1 MKKAWKQS
9 RNARKNVLNA
19 KICGWFF
26 IIIACLILLPAGVY
40 AEVMK
45 SERSGGQ
52 LEVKFQYFLANFS
65 GPIGSQLA
73 KLDLNL
79 VRKEIYTLDRGLE
92 LRIFNPQGME
102 IFSLGSESA
111 LGYVV
116 DMAVGPRQG
125 EIFLLPPPHL
135 SDGIKVLNY
144 RGELESVIRLQGLPE
159 ELRDF
164 RPDPRSNS
172 ARGNFFPPGR
182 GKTAGGRCPKPPGK
196 IYPGPRSWRGPG
208 PSRRGAG
215 PRKGQN
221 VVVQHQRLQR
231 RRGWQCLPRL
241 VSTLFRVPPA
251 TPDGRLEVFGRS
263 GSGPG
268 RFGVVSGI
276 ASDRQGTIYVS
287 ATSCARWLML
297 FSPTFEFLGAIRL
310 PRRPP
315 RGH

>member
-116 DMAVGPRQG
+116 DMAVKLPAG
-125 EIFLLPPPHL
+125 EIFLLPPHL

-164 RPDPRSNS
+164 RPEHQIEFRQ
-172 ARGNFFPPGR
+172 GKFFLLAAEKLQVVVAEASGR
-182 GKTAGGRCPKPPGK
+182 
-196 IYPGPRSWRGPG
+196 IPGPRSWRGPG

-241 VSTLFRVPPA
+241 APRFPRSACTRMAVSKFSGVPAAAPEDSASSRGLPA
-251 TPDGRLEVFGRS
+251 TVRVLSIFHDQLRS
-263 GSGPG
+263 
-268 RFGVVSGI
+268 
-276 ASDRQGTIYVS
+276 
-287 ATSCARWLML
+287 WLML
-297 FSPTFEFLGAIRL
+297 FSPTFEFLGGIRL

-315 RGH
+315 RGQ